1 MSPIIY
7 EPKHLPVPFLPI
19 FVDSCG
25 QVRFSKREAAL
36 FIVLKLSATDAT
48 LDDPTIRCRRTFIRD
63 GDCAGI
69 KVANLYPLR
78 SVDSLVM
85 WAQVNPLGRE
95 RSRWSCFGT

>member
-7 EPKHLPVPFLPI
+7 EPNHLPVPFLPI
-19 FVDSCG
+19 FVDSCEHV
-25 QVRFSKREAAL
+25 QFSKREAAL

-63 GDCAGI
+63 WDCNGI
-69 KVANLYPLR
+69 RVANLYALR

-85 WAQVNPLGRE
+85 WAQVNPLGGE